1 MKYLYKTAIECPKHF
16 FIAVNIG
23 YLIAI
28 IATIVVM
35 IVFDH
40 GQPALLYLVPGC
52 IISVLS
58 TTFYKGEFSDLWEY
72 SEDEYITAPGEE
84 EEEVVSTKE
93 YGNDTKKDK

>member
-1 MKYLYKTAIECPKHF
+1 MKYLYKTAITCPKHF

-28 IATIVVM
+28 ICTIIVM

-52 IISVLS
+52 ILSVLGT
-58 TTFYKGEFSDLWEY
+58 TTFKGEFSELWNF
-72 SEDEYITAPGEE
+72 SEDEYITAPEE
-84 EEEVVSTKE
+84 EETEDDS
-93 YGNDTKKDK
+93 KKDK